1 MNDNST
7 TSRYNVDVKGQAKAK
22 EVFIQG
28 LRNQHAVE
36 MQAIA
41 TIEKQLGRYDNYA
54 DLHARMQQDLTNS
67 KTQAARLEKLL
78 SHHGTSAS
86 GTKER

>member
-1 MNDNST
+1 MGDNST
-7 TSRYNVDVKGQAKAK
+7 TGQYNVDVKGHAKAK
-22 EVFIQG
+22 EVFVQG

-67 KTQAARLEKLL
+67 KTQAARLENCLATTAPAPRAPRK
-78 SHHGTSAS
+78 
-86 GTKER
+86 R